1 MHFSTIGKSAA
12 AAVLLT
18 LPLFTAPAFAS
29 PPPESRA
36 AAPPLPAELL
46 PDPDDDAGHVRL
58 VGPGP
63 APDAGSVAV
72 AMAIAE
78 AVSASAAQADLSPP
92 PAETSIAP
100 TVQPLPVNLPVLL
113 RELEEAYIA
122 QALAQSGG
130 NKKEAARLLGMGRTT
145 LVEKLRR
152 RNADTSTP

>member
-1 MHFSTIGKSAA
+1 
-12 AAVLLT
+12 
-18 LPLFTAPAFAS
+18 
-29 PPPESRA
+29 
-36 AAPPLPAELL
+36 
-46 PDPDDDAGHVRL
+46 
-58 VGPGP
+58 
-63 APDAGSVAV
+63 V
-72 AMAIAE
+72 AMAVAE
-78 AVSASAAQADLSPP
+78 AVSASAAQAQNSPG
-92 PAETSIAP
+92 P